1 MYLLYE
7 EGKVQRS
14 WLIIQ
19 DGQLIVD
26 PDFMLLSSFPATDSI
41 ILLDQ

>member
-1 MYLLYE
+1 MYFLHE

-19 DGQLIVD
+19 DRQLTED
-26 PDFMLLSSFPATDSI
+26 PDLMLVA
-41 ILLDQ
+41 